1 MTVTEGKDSEE
12 KEPKHRRTRRTPD
25 SETSPAEFALDA
37 RLTEDLLGRLLSSA
51 DVSSFL
57 DTEHVTDTRLT
68 DYLHGLLE
76 SHGLTRADVV
86 RASGLNATV
95 VYDIFSGKSRPGRDH
110 AIALSL
116 GLDCDLH
123 ETQRLLRLAG
133 VSELWCKQRRD
144 AIIIWCVSNGYDR
157 TYVDQELARFGE
169 RTLLPR
175 G

>member
-1 MTVTEGKDSEE
+1 MTVTEGMDPTHHKARRISDSNA
-12 KEPKHRRTRRTPD
+12 
-25 SETSPAEFALDA
+25 SAAEFALDA
-37 RLTEDLLGRLLSSA
+37 RLTEELLARLLASD

-68 DYLHGLLE
+68 DYLHGLLKTH
-76 SHGLTRADVV
+76 SLTRADVV

-116 GLDCDLH
+116 GLNCDLR

-144 AIIIWCVSNGYDR
+144 AIIIWCVNNGYDR
-157 TYVDQELARFGE
+157 TYVDHELARFGE
-169 RTLLPR
+169 RPLTSQ